1 MKFAR
6 LLKRPLP
13 ILIVIYLTYSLIL
26 AFFSHSGFPQAMS
39 VDSIMPY
46 LADKPVGED
55 AFYILTVAWN
65 LADKYTI
72 SYNYD
77 QLTTGIQPL
86 IAFIYA
92 IFAWVVQFLGGDKWI
107 FIRIVIIYNVFILLT
122 LAHVLGS
129 IAKKLIPNDENEK
142 YQVYFLTFIIT
153 IFNFG
158 LFSLVTYGL
167 ETGTYLLFIATS
179 CWYTLRFTN
188 NRKLAL
194 REAIVFGTLT
204 GLTGLLRI
212 DFGIILL
219 GFLICLTLHQ
229 RVTVRIGWSLL
240 VGFTAFFI
248 VLPWFIWVYYVTGQ
262 VMPSSG
268 LTETRLINLADLSGR
283 FRIVLKEII
292 SLLTL
297 NLIID
302 LIIAEQLRIL
312 VAFAFF
318 LIIFIFFFR
327 KNHYFRSL
335 LILDSRKKQYIFYWV
350 LALVPLILIY
360 PVFFHSTWF
369 YKRYFSPLL
378 IVYLPIL
385 AIALHRLLQNK
396 PKRFRVASLLI
407 FIMFFFIGAIL
418 SFHIGRISNT
428 QAVAAGFAKEHFPP
442 CFKIGA
448 FQSGVLGFFNN
459 NVINLDGKINYDI
472 HKLAKKK
479 EALTTYL
486 DRENIDVFIDWSF
499 YIYHSFLSPEANKAN
514 NKANFVA
521 DWKPYPQKIPAG
533 TTGCYVRRQT
543 HNCRNSPRYH

>member
-86 IAFIYA
+86 VTFIYA
-92 IFAWVVQFLGGDKWI
+92 IFAWVVQLLGGDKWI

-129 IAKKLIPNDENEK
+129 IAKNLIPNDENEK

-212 DFGIILL
+212 DFGIILFV
-219 GFLICLTLHQ
+219 FLTCLTLHQ
-229 RVTVRIGWSLL
+229 RVPARWSLL

-268 LTETRLINLADLSGR
+268 LAESNLINLAELSKR
-283 FRIVLKEII
+283 FWVVFKEII

-297 NLIID
+297 SLINV
-302 LIIAEQLRIL
+302 IIAPRRQDLSCL
-312 VAFAFF
+312 CF
-318 LIIFIFFFR
+318 LSDYLYFIF
-327 KNHYFRSL
+327 S
-335 LILDSRKKQYIFYWV
+335 QE
-350 LALVPLILIY
+350 
-360 PVFFHSTWF
+360 
-369 YKRYFSPLL
+369 PLL
-378 IVYLPIL
+378 
-385 AIALHRLLQNK
+385 
-396 PKRFRVASLLI
+396 S
-407 FIMFFFIGAIL
+407 
-418 SFHIGRISNT
+418 
-428 QAVAAGFAKEHFPP
+428 
-442 CFKIGA
+442 
-448 FQSGVLGFFNN
+448 
-459 NVINLDGKINYDI
+459 
-472 HKLAKKK
+472 
-479 EALTTYL
+479 LTT
-486 DRENIDVFIDWSF
+486 DF
-499 YIYHSFLSPEANKAN
+499 
-514 NKANFVA
+514 
-521 DWKPYPQKIPAG
+521 
-533 TTGCYVRRQT
+533 
-543 HNCRNSPRYH
+543 

>member
-26 AFFSHSGFPQAMS
+26 AFFSHRGFPQAMS
-39 VDSIMPY
+39 VDAIMPY

-72 SYNYD
+72 SYNYG

-86 IAFIYA
+86 ITFIYA
-92 IFAWVVQFLGGDKWI
+92 IFAWLVQFFNGDKWI

-122 LAHVLGS
+122 LAHVLAS
-129 IAKKLIPNDENEK
+129 IAKNLIPNDENEK

-158 LFSLVTYGL
+158 LFSIVTFGL
-167 ETGTYLLFIATS
+167 ETGTYLLFIATA

-204 GLTGLLRI
+204 GLTGLLRV

-219 GFLICLTLHQ
+219 GFLICLTLYQ
-229 RVTVRIGWSLL
+229 RVTVRIRWSLL

-262 VMPSSG
+262 GIPSSG
-268 LTETRLINLADLSGR
+268 LAEANLINLATLSSR
-283 FRIVLKEII
+283 FQTVFKEII

-297 NLIID
+297 NLIN
-302 LIIAEQLRIL
+302 LEYRRIW
-312 VAFAFF
+312 VVFAFF

-335 LILDSRKKQYIFYWV
+335 TILDSTKKQFIFYWF
-350 LALVPLILIY
+350 LALVLLILIY
-360 PVFFHSTWF
+360 PVFFASKHF

-378 IVYLPIL
+378 IVYLPVL
-385 AIALHRLLQNK
+385 AIVLHRLFKNK
-396 PKRFRVASLLI
+396 PRRFRVASLLI
-407 FIMFFFIGAIL
+407 FIMCFFIGAIL
-418 SFHIGRISNT
+418 SFHRGRITHS
-428 QAVAAGFAKEHFPP
+428 QAVAAGFAKENFPP
-442 CFKIGA
+442 PFRIGA
-448 FQSGVLGFFNN
+448 YQTGILGFFNN
-459 NVINLDGKINYDI
+459 NVINLDGKINYDMHI
-472 HKLAKKK
+472 VEKKK
-479 EALTTYL
+479 EPLTAYL
-486 DRENIDVFIDWSF
+486 DRENIDVIIDWGMIF
-499 YIYHSFLSPEANKAN
+499 KWCFLYPEN
-514 NKANFVA
+514 NKAHFVA
-521 DWKPYPQKIPAG
+521 EFQEYPHKVPDGITICFVRKGYLLQKK
-533 TTGCYVRRQT
+533 
-543 HNCRNSPRYH
+543 

>member
-1 MKFAR
+1 
-6 LLKRPLP
+6 
-13 ILIVIYLTYSLIL
+13 
-26 AFFSHSGFPQAMS
+26 
-39 VDSIMPY
+39 
-46 LADKPVGED
+46 
-55 AFYILTVAWN
+55 
-65 LADKYTI
+65 
-72 SYNYD
+72 
-77 QLTTGIQPL
+77 
-86 IAFIYA
+86 
-92 IFAWVVQFLGGDKWI
+92 VQFFNGDKWI

-122 LAHVLGS
+122 LAHVLAS
-129 IAKKLIPNDENEK
+129 IAKNLIPNDENEK

-158 LFSLVTYGL
+158 LFSIVTFGL
-167 ETGTYLLFIATS
+167 ETGTYLLFIATA

-204 GLTGLLRI
+204 GLTGLLRV

-219 GFLICLTLHQ
+219 GFLICLTLYQ
-229 RVTVRIGWSLL
+229 RVTVRIRWSLL

-262 VMPSSG
+262 GIPSSG
-268 LTETRLINLADLSGR
+268 LAEANLINLATLSSR
-283 FRIVLKEII
+283 FQTVFKEII

-297 NLIID
+297 NLIN
-302 LIIAEQLRIL
+302 LEYRRIW
-312 VAFAFF
+312 VVFAFF

-335 LILDSRKKQYIFYWV
+335 LILDSKKKQYIFYWV

-360 PVFFHSTWF
+360 PVFFHSFWF

-396 PKRFRVASLLI
+396 PGRFRVASLLI
-407 FIMFFFIGAIL
+407 FIMCFFIGAIL
-418 SFHIGRISNT
+418 SFHSGRITHT
-428 QAVAAGFAKEHFPP
+428 QAVAAGFAKENFPP

-448 FQSGVLGFFNN
+448 FQSGILGFFNN
-459 NVINLDGKINYDI
+459 NVINLDGKMNYDI
-472 HKLAKKK
+472 HNLAKKK
-479 EALTTYL
+479 DALTTYL

-514 NKANFVA
+514 FVA
-521 DWKPYPQKIPAG
+521 DWKPYPHKVPDGI
-533 TTGCYVRRQT
+533 TDCYVRRQT
-543 HNCRNSPRYH
+543 HNCRNSPKYH